1 MYKTRTERRFHELS
15 YQFAVS
21 VMADVTAYIVKK
33 WIDKHWA
40 VTK

>member
-1 MYKTRTERRFHELS
+1 MYKTSTERRSHELS

-33 WIDKHWA
+33 WIDKH
-40 VTK
+40 

>member
-1 MYKTRTERRFHELS
+1 MS
-15 YQFAVS
+15 YLISFFVS
-21 VMADVTAYIVKK
+21 VMADVTVYIVKK